1 MYVCIPP
8 RSSMRPVGVPMCFTP
23 EKQQAAGAEASV
35 EDILRLGE
43 EVITQDNLAQHPF
56 ILVPYL
62 TLLL

>member
-1 MYVCIPP
+1 
-8 RSSMRPVGVPMCFTP
+8 MCFTP